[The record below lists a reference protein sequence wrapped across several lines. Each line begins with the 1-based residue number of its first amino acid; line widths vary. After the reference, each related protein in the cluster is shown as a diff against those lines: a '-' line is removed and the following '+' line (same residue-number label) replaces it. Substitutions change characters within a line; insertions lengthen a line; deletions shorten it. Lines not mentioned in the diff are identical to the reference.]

1 MHSRGLFQFD
11 HLLKLSELKALWK
24 IDTKITSLN
33 GVSKWV
39 RAKIGNMSEKLWSNC
54 KTIAN

>member
-39 RAKIGNMSEKLWSNC
+39 RAKIGNMSEKF
-54 KTIAN
+54 KAIAKP